1 MKRLIPILCVMLC
14 LALSIPLAPA
24 AQAAGS
30 YWIGVDLTNQITTIY
45 RTSDNSVVRH
55 MLCSTGLA
63 ATPTPTGTFYLPSKA
78 YSSER
83 TEWYYFKEF
92 DCWAKYA
99 TRIKGGILFHS
110 VIYSRKDNS
119 SLRSSSVRNLGS
131 RASHGCIRLSVDNA
145 KWIAQ
150 NCPVGTKVKIYYGA
164 SDPDLKAS
172 LTGKYPT
179 LKPGSSG
186 SSVTKLQNQLK
197 ACGWYD
203 GSASGQ
209 FDSAT
214 ESAVRAYQAAAG
226 LAVDGQAGSQTQ
238 SSLYGSNPKV
248 GMNTTLRQG
257 MNSLAVRQLQSL
269 LKQRGFHSGSVDGSF
284 GAQTLAAVMAYQ
296 TAIGEAADGV
306 ATPSLQRR
314 LSSDSS
320 VTPPPAVTP
329 EPTPAPVA
337 IGTATVK
344 TNGGTLAL
352 RAAASASGKVL
363 ARLKN
368 GAKLTVLDTDG
379 DWVKV
384 LSGSQTGYVSARYV
398 KLNLISFETPA
409 PAETATPD
417 PDASPTPVPTPT
429 PTPTPA
435 PVAIGTATGKTHGG
449 TLALRATASASG
461 KVLARLKNG
470 AKLTVLEANGDWVK
484 VLSGSQT
491 GYVSARYVK
500 LNLISFETPAPAET
514 ATPGPDATPT
524 PVPTPA
530 PVAIG
535 TATVKTNG
543 GTLALRQSAATSAK
557 VVVKMP
563 KGAKIDLLELV
574 DKDWVK
580 ASYKGKTGYASRRY
594 LSISLNAGGA
604 TNAPAVTAAP
614 TPAPNFIGT
623 ATVRTNGGTLALRQ
637 SKSTSATCLIKMP
650 NGAKADV
657 LEADRDWVKLYYKGK
672 TGYARASFLKTSLNG
687 AAATEI
693 PAWPTQSPTEIPAWP
708 SPTPDPTPVPELP
721 AETPTPIPEETP
733 AETQAAPEESPAETQ
748 AAPEPVAEEA
758 PVGDGE

>member
-14 LALSIPLAPA
+14 LALSIPFAPA

-63 ATPTPTGTFYLPSKA
+63 ATPTPTGTFYLPAKA

-119 SLRSSSVRNLGS
+119 SLRSSTVRNLGS

-164 SDPDLKAS
+164 SNPDLKAS

-179 LKPGSSG
+179 LKLGSSG

-209 FDSAT
+209 YDSAT
-214 ESAVRAYQAAAG
+214 ESAVRAYQATAG
-226 LAVDGQAGSQTQ
+226 LTVDGQAGSQTQ
-238 SSLYGSNPKV
+238 SSLYGSNPKI
-248 GMNTTLRQG
+248 GMNVTLKQG
-257 MNSLAVRQLQSL
+257 MSSLAVRQLQSL
-269 LKQRGFHSGSVDGSF
+269 LRQRGFYSGNVDGSF
-284 GAQTLAAVMAYQ
+284 GAQTHEAVMAYQ
-296 TAIGEAADGV
+296 TAIGEAATGV
-306 ATPSLQRR
+306 ATPALQRR
-314 LSSDSS
+314 LSSDGS

-329 EPTPAPVA
+329 EPTPQPVA

-352 RAAASASGKVL
+352 RSAASAGGKVL

-368 GAKLTVLDTDG
+368 GATLTVLDTAG

-384 LSGSQTGYVSARYV
+384 LSGSQIGYVSARYV
-398 KLNLISFETPA
+398 KLNLISFETPTPV
-409 PAETATPD
+409 PAGTATPD
-417 PDASPTPVPTPT
+417 
-429 PTPTPA
+429 
-435 PVAIGTATGKTHGG
+435 
-449 TLALRATASASG
+449 
-461 KVLARLKNG
+461 
-470 AKLTVLEANGDWVK
+470 
-484 VLSGSQT
+484 
-491 GYVSARYVK
+491 
-500 LNLISFETPAPAET
+500 
-514 ATPGPDATPT
+514 PDATPT
-524 PVPTPA
+524 PVPTPTATPTPA
-530 PVAIG
+530 PTAIG
-535 TATVKTNG
+535 SATVKTNG

-557 VVVKMP
+557 ILAKMP
-563 KGAKIDLLELV
+563 KGAKLDLLALV
-574 DKDWVK
+574 DPDWVK
-580 ASYKGKTGYASRRY
+580 ASYKGVTGYASRRY

-604 TNAPAVTAAP
+604 TDAPTVTAAP
-614 TPAPNFIGT
+614 TSAPDSIGS
-623 ATVRTNGGTLALRQ
+623 ATVKTNGASLALRQ
-637 SKSTSATCLIKMP
+637 SKSTTSACLIKMP
-650 NGAKADV
+650 NGAKANV
-657 LEADRDWVKLYYKGK
+657 LEAGKDWVKLYYKGK
-672 TGYARASFLKTSLNG
+672 TGYARASFLKVTLNG

-693 PAWPTQSPTEIPAWP
+693 PAWPTQSPTDVPAWP
-708 SPTPDPTPVPELP
+708 IPSPDPTKAPEQPAETPVPEEKP
-721 AETPTPIPEETP
+721 AETQAPATEEKP
-733 AETQAAPEESPAETQ
+733 AETQAAPAASDPTGEEESA
-748 AAPEPVAEEA
+748 
-758 PVGDGE
+758 DGNA

>member
-209 FDSAT
+209 YDSAT

-248 GMNTTLRQG
+248 GMDTTLRQG

-306 ATPSLQRR
+306 ATPAPPSPRPR
-314 LSSDSS
+314 PWPSA
-320 VTPPPAVTP
+320 PPP
-329 EPTPAPVA
+329 
-337 IGTATVK
+337 
-344 TNGGTLAL
+344 
-352 RAAASASGKVL
+352 
-363 ARLKN
+363 
-368 GAKLTVLDTDG
+368 
-379 DWVKV
+379 
-384 LSGSQTGYVSARYV
+384 
-398 KLNLISFETPA
+398 
-409 PAETATPD
+409 
-417 PDASPTPVPTPT
+417 
-429 PTPTPA
+429 
-435 PVAIGTATGKTHGG
+435 
-449 TLALRATASASG
+449 
-461 KVLARLKNG
+461 
-470 AKLTVLEANGDWVK
+470 
-484 VLSGSQT
+484 
-491 GYVSARYVK
+491 
-500 LNLISFETPAPAET
+500 
-514 ATPGPDATPT
+514 
-524 PVPTPA
+524 
-530 PVAIG
+530 
-535 TATVKTNG
+535 
-543 GTLALRQSAATSAK
+543 
-557 VVVKMP
+557 
-563 KGAKIDLLELV
+563 
-574 DKDWVK
+574 
-580 ASYKGKTGYASRRY
+580 SR
-594 LSISLNAGGA
+594 
-604 TNAPAVTAAP
+604 PTAAP
-614 TPAPNFIGT
+614 SRCAPPRPPA
-623 ATVRTNGGTLALRQ
+623 
-637 SKSTSATCLIKMP
+637 
-650 NGAKADV
+650 
-657 LEADRDWVKLYYKGK
+657 
-672 TGYARASFLKTSLNG
+672 ARCW
-687 AAATEI
+687 
-693 PAWPTQSPTEIPAWP
+693 PA
-708 SPTPDPTPVPELP
+708 
-721 AETPTPIPEETP
+721 
-733 AETQAAPEESPAETQ
+733 
-748 AAPEPVAEEA
+748 
-758 PVGDGE
+758 

>member
-1 MKRLIPILCVMLC
+1 M
-14 LALSIPLAPA
+14 
-24 AQAAGS
+24 
-30 YWIGVDLTNQITTIY
+30 
-45 RTSDNSVVRH
+45 
-55 MLCSTGLA
+55 
-63 ATPTPTGTFYLPSKA
+63 
-78 YSSER
+78 
-83 TEWYYFKEF
+83 
-92 DCWAKYA
+92 
-99 TRIKGGILFHS
+99 
-110 VIYSRKDNS
+110 
-119 SLRSSSVRNLGS
+119 
-131 RASHGCIRLSVDNA
+131 
-145 KWIAQ
+145 
-150 NCPVGTKVKIYYGA
+150 
-164 SDPDLKAS
+164 
-172 LTGKYPT
+172 
-179 LKPGSSG
+179 
-186 SSVTKLQNQLK
+186 
-197 ACGWYD
+197 
-203 GSASGQ
+203 
-209 FDSAT
+209 
-214 ESAVRAYQAAAG
+214 
-226 LAVDGQAGSQTQ
+226 
-238 SSLYGSNPKV
+238 
-248 GMNTTLRQG
+248 
-257 MNSLAVRQLQSL
+257 
-269 LKQRGFHSGSVDGSF
+269 
-284 GAQTLAAVMAYQ
+284 
-296 TAIGEAADGV
+296 
-306 ATPSLQRR
+306 
-314 LSSDSS
+314 
-320 VTPPPAVTP
+320 
-329 EPTPAPVA
+329 
-337 IGTATVK
+337 
-344 TNGGTLAL
+344 
-352 RAAASASGKVL
+352 
-363 ARLKN
+363 
-368 GAKLTVLDTDG
+368 
-379 DWVKV
+379 KV

-435 PVAIGTATGKTHGG
+435 PVAIGTATVKTNGG

-535 TATVKTNG
+535 AATVKTNG
-543 GTLALRQSAATSAK
+543 GTLALRQSAATSAR
-557 VVVKMP
+557 VIVKMP

-623 ATVRTNGGTLALRQ
+623 AIVRTKGGTLALRQ